1 MNVAELLEIHTYPVK
16 GEPGR
21 DHVEAVIGTEGLEGD
36 RRKKAA
42 VHVLAS
48 EDVPAGTRANLVVST
63 SAQELL
69 DSIGSHLVVGSV
81 QLAVTGTARD
91 CPGVYADVAVPGPV
105 RVGDAVTTAEEGAV
119 TTTGEPA

>member
-81 QLAVTGTARD
+81 RLAVTGTARD